1 MNRIVKSLLYGV
13 GIVGF
18 GYATMKITTPSPQH
32 VIDSLS
38 PELRADYEKRKKDSR
53 PAEGVLH
60 MIEEAR
66 RNPKDISK

>member
-1 MNRIVKSLLYGV
+1 MNRIVKSLMYGA

-18 GYATMKITTPSPQH
+18 GYATMKITAPSPQH

-38 PELRADYEKRKKDSR
+38 PELRADYEKRKNDRNSV
-53 PAEGVLH
+53 EGVLQ

-66 RNPKDISK
+66 RNPRDISK